1 MTVGRLV
8 TLAFDGAAARV
19 TLARPQRHNALVP
32 ELLADLR
39 AALSEACASQA
50 RAIVLA
56 GEGRSFSTGGDVAA
70 FLDAA
75 ARNEAALRAYAGE
88 IVGLLNAAIL
98 DLVAAPVP
106 VIAVAQGAVT
116 GGSAG
121 LVLAADLVALAEDAF
136 LQPWYG
142 AVGFAPDG
150 GWTALLPERIGPQ
163 RALGAQAVNARIAA
177 PEALRLGLADA
188 VAPADAL
195 EETVSAWLAAIGE
208 QDRETLRTTR
218 RLVWDEARRTA
229 LAMRLEAERQAFL
242 ALVVR
247 PETRAGMEAFL
258 ARRGRPAA

>member
-1 MTVGRLV
+1 MTPGRLA
-8 TLAFDGAAARV
+8 TLAIDGPAARV

-39 AALSEACASQA
+39 AALAEACASPA
-50 RAIVLA
+50 RTIVLA
-56 GEGRSFSTGGDVAA
+56 GEGRSFSTGGDVGA
-70 FLDAA
+70 FRDAA
-75 ARNEAALRAYAGE
+75 ARGEAALRAYAGE

-106 VIAVAQGAVT
+106 VIASVRGAVT
-116 GGSAG
+116 GGAAG
-121 LVLAADLVALAEDAF
+121 LVLAADLVALADDAF

-177 PEALRLGLADA
+177 PDALRLGLADA
-188 VAPADAL
+188 VTPAAAL
-195 EETVSAWLAAIGE
+195 EDTVSAWLAAIAE
-208 QDRETLRTTR
+208 QDRETLRAAR
-218 RLVWDEARRTA
+218 RLVWDDARRAA
-229 LAMRLEAERQAFL
+229 LALRLEAERQAFL